1 MGRVLAIIGIA
12 LTVMYAWFAWWL
24 MGDRIQE
31 LQTMDLN
38 EVGDFLAGAF
48 GPVTILWL
56 VLGFFQQGIE
66 LRQGTTALNLQAT
79 ELRNS
84 VVQQC
89 EMVSAQKASLLNYE
103 KTLHPLLRLEVTDA
117 GWRDNDFGVAFKIIN
132 SGDYCESVVVKLNG
146 EGMPPGRRDIDPLMT
161 NSNCAVAFLGLPEW
175 PDLNVVIEYRMRNG
189 TSSSQSFLVNHRY
202 EESYGDSYS
211 VTKLSFLS

>member
-1 MGRVLAIIGIA
+1 
-12 LTVMYAWFAWWL
+12 
-24 MGDRIQE
+24 
-31 LQTMDLN
+31 MDLN

>member
-12 LTVMYAWFAWWL
+12 LTVVYALFAWWL
-24 MGDRIQE
+24 VGDRIQT

-66 LRQGTTALNLQAT
+66 LRQGTTALNLQAA

-84 VVQQC
+84 VAQQC
-89 EMVSAQKASLLNYE
+89 EMVAAQKASLLNYE
-103 KTLHPLLRLEVTDA
+103 KTLHPLLGLEVTSA
-117 GWRDNDFGVAFKIIN
+117 GWKEDDFGIEIKISN
-132 SGDYCESVVVKLNG
+132 SGDYCESVVVKLNA
-146 EGMPPGRRDIDPLMT
+146 EDMKSRRRNIDPLMT
-161 NSNCAVAFLGLPEW
+161 GSNCVLSFMRLSEW
-175 PDLNVVIEYRMRNG
+175 ADLNVIIEYRMRNG
-189 TSSSQSFLVNHRY
+189 TTSSQSFLVTHHY
-202 EESYGDSYS
+202 DEGYGNSYS
-211 VTKLSFLS
+211 VTKLSFMS

>member
-1 MGRVLAIIGIA
+1 MGRVLAVIGIA
-12 LTVMYAWFAWWL
+12 LTAMYAWFAWWL
-24 MGDRIQE
+24 VGDRIQA
-31 LQTMDLN
+31 LQSMDLN

-89 EMVSAQKASLLNYE
+89 EMVAAQKASLLNYE
-103 KTLHPLLRLEVTDA
+103 KTLHPLLRLEVTAA
-117 GWRDNDFGVAFKIIN
+117 GWQEDEFGVEFKISN

-146 EGMPPGRRDIDPLMT
+146 EDMRPGRRDIDPLMT
-161 NSNCAVAFLGLPEW
+161 GSNCVVAFMGLPEW
-175 PDLNVVIEYRMRNG
+175 ADLNVVIEYKMRNG
-189 TSSSQSFLVNHRY
+189 TSSSQSFLVTHRY
-202 EESYGDSYS
+202 EEGYGDSYS
-211 VTKLSFLS
+211 ITKLSFLS